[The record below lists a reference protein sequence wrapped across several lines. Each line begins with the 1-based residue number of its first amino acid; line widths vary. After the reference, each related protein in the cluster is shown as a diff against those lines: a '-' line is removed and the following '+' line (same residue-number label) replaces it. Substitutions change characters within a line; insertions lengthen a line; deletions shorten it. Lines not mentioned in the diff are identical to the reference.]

1 MYKIKKNDH
10 VEVIKGKDRGKRGKV
25 LEYLA
30 ESAQVVVEGV
40 NKKKKHMRQTKQDQK
55 GGIIEVEKP
64 MSCANVLVVCKNCNR
79 PVKVGFSV
87 LKDGS
92 KTRICKRCK
101 EAI

>member
-1 MYKIKKNDH
+1 
-10 VEVIKGKDRGKRGKV
+10 
-25 LEYLA
+25 
-30 ESAQVVVEGV
+30 
-40 NKKKKHMRQTKQDQK
+40 
-55 GGIIEVEKP
+55 

>member
-1 MYKIKKNDH
+1 MYKIKKNDN
-10 VEVIKGKDRGKRGKV
+10 VEVMKGKDKGKRGKV

-30 ESAQVVVEGV
+30 DKALVVVEGI
-40 NKKKKHMRQTKQDQK
+40 NKKKKHMRQTRQEQK
-55 GGIIEVEKP
+55 GGIVEIEKP
-64 MSCANVLVVCKNCNR
+64 LACSNVLVVCRNCNR
-79 PVKVGFSV
+79 PVRVGFTL